1 MTATLV
7 IERAGPLTTIQDAG
21 RFGYLAHG
29 ISASG
34 PMDGSAY
41 RRAGLLAG
49 SGEAAGVEFS
59 MLGVEL
65 TVAEGEAVMGW
76 DGGTFEVS
84 INGRTQSWPGSALLA
99 AGDRLSISAGTGG
112 NYGYLRFG
120 GDIDV
125 PVVIG
130 SRATSMRARIGGLE
144 GRVLRAGDRLAIV
157 ADRLSAHHPA
167 KHHAALGPDPRAGAR
182 ATVAAIRDRG
192 PRVRPEG
199 SAAFGVTLGDAAAGQ
214 QKTDGPIRFIWGL
227 HAEVFSA
234 ELREKFVTSPFR
246 ISSMMDR
253 MGVRLR
259 DEARVF
265 AEERILSLVSDPVV
279 VGDIQILGD
288 GTPIVLGRDHQPT
301 GGYPRI
307 GTIISADL
315 DRFFQL
321 RPNAELVFAPV
332 GLDHA
337 QALLRSAIL

>member
-1 MTATLV
+1 MSASLV
-7 IERAGPLTTIQDAG
+7 IERAGPLATIQDAG

-34 PMDGSAY
+34 PMDAGAF

-49 SGEAAGVEFS
+49 SGTAAGIEFS
-59 MLGVEL
+59 MLGLDIV
-65 TVAEGEAVMGW
+65 VADGEVFLAW
-76 DGGTFEVS
+76 DGGLFVVS
-84 INGRTQSWPGSALLA
+84 VNGQRRDWPGATRLT

-120 GDIDV
+120 GEIDV
-125 PVVIG
+125 PAVMG
-130 SRATSMRARIGGLE
+130 SRATSMRARIGGLD
-144 GRVLRAGDRLAIV
+144 GSALKAGDTLAIV
-157 ADRLSAHHPA
+157 GTTENPVSV
-167 KHHAALGPDPRAGAR
+167 
-182 ATVAAIRDRG
+182 T
-192 PRVRPEG
+192 PRV
-199 SAAFGVTLGDAAAGQ
+199 SAS
-214 QKTDGPIRFIWGL
+214 GPIRFTWGL
-227 HAEVFSA
+227 HAEAFSA
-234 ELREKFVTSPFR
+234 DLREKFVTSAFR

-259 DEARVF
+259 DEGKVF
-265 AEERILSLVSDPVV
+265 AEARILSLVSDPVV

-332 GLDHA
+332 GTDHA
-337 QALLRSAIL
+337 QALLRSET

>member
-1 MTATLV
+1 MAASLV

-34 PMDGSAY
+34 PMDGSTF

-49 SGEAAGVEFS
+49 SGDTAGIEFS
-59 MLGVEL
+59 MLGLEL
-65 TVAEGEAVMGW
+65 TVAEGEAMMGW

-84 INGRTQSWPGSALLA
+84 INGRTLDWPGSARLS

-120 GDIDV
+120 GEIDV
-125 PVVIG
+125 PVVMG

-157 ADRLSAHHPA
+157 AYRLSAHHPA
-167 KHHAALGPDPRAGAR
+167 KHHAALGLDPRAG

-214 QKTDGPIRFIWGL
+214 QKNDGPIRFTWGL
-227 HAEVFSA
+227 HAEIFSA

-259 DEARVF
+259 DDAKVF
-265 AEERILSLVSDPVV
+265 AEARILSLVSDPVV

>member
-1 MTATLV
+1 MATSLF
-7 IERAGPLTTIQDAG
+7 IERAGPLVTIQDAG
-21 RFGYLAHG
+21 RLGYLGQG

-34 PMDGSAY
+34 PMDGAAF

-49 SGEAAGVEFS
+49 SRGEAGVEFS
-59 MLGVEL
+59 MLGL
-65 TVAEGEAVMGW
+65 DLIVAEGETNAGW
-76 DGGTFEVS
+76 DGGVFEVS
-84 INGRTQSWPGSALLA
+84 LNGRRLEWPGSARLT

-120 GDIDV
+120 GEIDV
-125 PVVIG
+125 PSVMG
-130 SRATSMRARIGGLE
+130 SRATSMRARIGGFD
-144 GRVLRAGDRLAIV
+144 GQALRAGDRLKLVGDGEA
-157 ADRLSAHHPA
+157 PA
-167 KHHAALGPDPRAGAR
+167 AVVPHTNGDG
-182 ATVAAIRDRG
+182 AIR
-192 PRVRPEG
+192 
-199 SAAFGVTLGDAAAGQ
+199 FM
-214 QKTDGPIRFIWGL
+214 WGL
-227 HAEVFSA
+227 HAEVFEA
-234 ELREKFVTSPFR
+234 GLRERFVTSPFR

-259 DEARVF
+259 DEAAVF
-265 AEERILSLVSDPVV
+265 AEARILSLVSDPVV

-337 QALLRSAIL
+337 QALLRSELA

>member
-1 MTATLV
+1 VVATII
-7 IERAGPLTTIQDAG
+7 IERAGPLVTIQDAG

-34 PMDGSAY
+34 PMDAGAF
-41 RRAGLLAG
+41 RRAGMLAG
-49 SGEAAGVEFS
+49 SGEAAGIEFS
-59 MLGVEL
+59 MLGL
-65 TVAEGEAVMGW
+65 DLLVADGEALMGW
-76 DGGTFEVS
+76 DGGRFEVS
-84 INGRTQSWPGSALLA
+84 INGQKQNWPGSARLV
-99 AGDRLSISAGTGG
+99 AGDRMSISAGTVG

-120 GDIDV
+120 GEIDV
-125 PVVIG
+125 PAVMG
-130 SRATSMRARIGGLE
+130 SGATSLRVRIGGLE
-144 GRVLRAGDRLAIV
+144 GRALKAGDRLGLVGEGV
-157 ADRLSAHHPA
+157 APA
-167 KHHAALGPDPRAGAR
+167 AVSPTNTA
-182 ATVAAIRDRG
+182 
-192 PRVRPEG
+192 
-199 SAAFGVTLGDAAAGQ
+199 
-214 QKTDGPIRFIWGL
+214 DGPIRFVWGL
-227 HAEVFSA
+227 HAEVFDA
-234 ELREKFVTSPFR
+234 ALRDQFVTSAFR

-265 AEERILSLVSDPVV
+265 AEARILSLVSDPVV

-321 RPNAELVFAPV
+321 RPNAEVMFAPV

-337 QALLRSAIL
+337 QALLRAGT

>member
-1 MTATLV
+1 MAATLV
-7 IERAGPLTTIQDAG
+7 IERAGPLVTIQDAG

-34 PMDGSAY
+34 PMDAGAFK
-41 RRAGLLAG
+41 RAGLLAG
-49 SGEAAGVEFS
+49 SGGAAGIEFS
-59 MLGVEL
+59 MLGL
-65 TVAEGEAVMGW
+65 DLLVAEGEGVMGW

-84 INGRTQSWPGSALLA
+84 VNGRTQSWPGSALLA
-99 AGDRLSISAGTGG
+99 AGDRLSIAAGTGG

-120 GDIDV
+120 GEIDV
-125 PVVIG
+125 PMVMG
-130 SRATSMRARIGGLE
+130 GRATSMRARIGGLD
-144 GRVLRAGDRLAIV
+144 GRAPRAGDRLGV
-157 ADRLSAHHPA
+157 AQHISNHR
-167 KHHAALGPDPRAGAR
+167 AALGPDPRADAGA
-182 ATVAAIRDRG
+182 AAVEGKNDG
-192 PRVRPEG
+192 PRVKPEG
-199 SAAFGVTLGDAAAGQ
+199 SSVFGVRLGNDATP
-214 QKTDGPIRFIWGL
+214 KTVMRPKGDGPIRFVWGL

-234 ELREKFVTSPFR
+234 ELREKFVASAFR

-259 DEARVF
+259 DEAAVF
-265 AEERILSLVSDPVV
+265 AEARILSLVSDPVV

-337 QALLRSAIL
+337 QALLRSGIA

>member
-7 IERAGPLTTIQDAG
+7 IDRAGPLVTVQDAG

-34 PMDGSAY
+34 PMDAGAFK
-41 RRAGLLAG
+41 RAGLLAG
-49 SGEAAGVEFS
+49 SGETAGIEFS
-59 MLGVEL
+59 MLGLDL

-99 AGDRLSISAGTGG
+99 AGDRLSISAATGG

-120 GDIDV
+120 GEIDV
-125 PVVIG
+125 PVVMG

-144 GRVLRAGDRLAIV
+144 GRALRAGDRLAVIGDGE
-157 ADRLSAHHPA
+157 AS
-167 KHHAALGPDPRAGAR
+167 GP
-182 ATVAAIRDRG
+182 VAAR
-192 PRVRPEG
+192 PRVE
-199 SAAFGVTLGDAAAGQ
+199 
-214 QKTDGPIRFIWGL
+214 GPIRFVWGL

-234 ELREKFVTSPFR
+234 ELREKFVPSAFR

-259 DEARVF
+259 DETAVF
-265 AEERILSLVSDPVV
+265 AEARILSLVSDPIV

-332 GLDHA
+332 GTDHA
-337 QALLRSAIL
+337 QALLRSGIA

>member
-1 MTATLV
+1 VKASLV
-7 IERAGPLTTIQDAG
+7 IERAGPLVTIQDAG

-34 PMDGSAY
+34 PMDASAF

-49 SGEAAGVEFS
+49 SGAAAGIEFS
-59 MLGVEL
+59 MLGLDIV
-65 TVAEGEAVMGW
+65 VA
-76 DGGTFEVS
+76 DGDVVLAWYGGLFEVS
-84 INGRTQSWPGSALLA
+84 VNGQRRDWPGAARLK

-120 GDIDV
+120 GEIDV
-125 PVVIG
+125 PAVMG
-130 SRATSMRARIGGLE
+130 SRATSMRARIGGLD
-144 GRVLRAGDRLAIV
+144 GRALKAGDSLAIV
-157 ADRLSAHHPA
+157 GSPENPVSVA
-167 KHHAALGPDPRAGAR
+167 PRIKA
-182 ATVAAIRDRG
+182 
-192 PRVRPEG
+192 
-199 SAAFGVTLGDAAAGQ
+199 
-214 QKTDGPIRFIWGL
+214 DGPIRFTWGL
-227 HAEVFSA
+227 HAEMFSSD
-234 ELREKFVTSPFR
+234 LRDKFVTSAFR

-259 DEARVF
+259 DEAKVF
-265 AEERILSLVSDPVV
+265 AEARILSLVSDPVV

-288 GTPIVLGRDHQPT
+288 GTPIILGRDHQPT

-332 GLDHA
+332 GTDHA
-337 QALLRSAIL
+337 QALLRSET